1 MITGL
6 VWIVDGSIEE
16 NSPLLIDLGNNRKSS
31 QFQLSATLNRN
42 GSLISCVVT
51 VGSMNLRS
59 NATLLIQGNHIILI
73 IIINF
78 IVTLIKT

>member
-1 MITGL
+1 MFIGL
-6 VWIVDGSIEE
+6 VWIVDGSIEDI
-16 NSPLLIDLGNNRKSS
+16 SPLLTDLGNNRISS

-51 VGSMNLRS
+51 TGSMNLRS

-73 IIINF
+73 INI

>member
-6 VWIVDGSIEE
+6 VWIVDGSI
-16 NSPLLIDLGNNRKSS
+16 NDPSSLTDLGNGRTLS

-59 NATLLIQGNHIILI
+59 NATLLIQGNHIILMI